1 MASSAHG
8 VDWAGSHTDR
18 AVFCPAV
25 LLESGRW
32 RRDARYLV
40 EDDMVSHHHHHP
52 PRLYQICMASVSA
65 KVTVTGQNKWNWDAF
80 RMCAPVNVFH

>member
-1 MASSAHG
+1 
-8 VDWAGSHTDR
+8 
-18 AVFCPAV
+18 V

-40 EDDMVSHHHHHP
+40 EDDMVSHHHP

-65 KVTVTGQNKWNWDAF
+65 KATVTGQKKWNWDVF
-80 RMCAPVNVFH
+80 RMCAPANVFH